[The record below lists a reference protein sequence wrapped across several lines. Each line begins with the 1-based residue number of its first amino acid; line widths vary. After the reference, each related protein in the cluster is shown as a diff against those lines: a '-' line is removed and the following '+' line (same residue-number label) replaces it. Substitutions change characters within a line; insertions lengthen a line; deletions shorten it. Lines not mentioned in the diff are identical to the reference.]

1 MIMAGIMGWR
11 VPARVLAGMALAAVL
26 SAYAGPGFLS
36 SGRAAA
42 QERDVTL
49 GQGVQEVTVAPNETM
64 TLRTGQN
71 FGDLVVGNAGMID
84 VIPLTDKTMFVRAK
98 KIGATNISVYDD
110 NKNLLGVIDVHVT
123 RDLGE
128 VRQAIAAAV
137 PGSSV
142 RVINS
147 NEQIRLTGTVR
158 NAEDLSR
165 VMEIAQSY
173 SPGQPVLNQL
183 RVSDAQQVMLD
194 VRMIE
199 AKRTAGR
206 DLGIG
211 WNGASANGTIVRIGG
226 RRRGAA
232 STRRPSAIARRPGA
246 LDYPERGS
254 TSSSMRWRRRTSSV
268 GWHSRTSSR
277 CRARRRASTPAA
289 RCRSSPSPT
298 AAGRSP
304 RRPTTGPTA
313 CG

>member
-211 WNGASANGTIVRIGG
+211 WNGASTNGTILRIGG
-226 RRRGAA
+226 GAAGAA
-232 STRRPSAIARRPGA
+232 STRRPSARSSPRRSH
-246 LDYPERGS
+246 YRERGS
-254 TSSSMRWRRRTSSV
+254 TSSSTRWKRRTSSV
-268 GWHSRTSSR
+268 GWRSRTSSR